1 MTVGKKDGSKRIVN
15 DFRFLNEIMC
25 PLNFTI
31 PRTSDI
37 FTELSGANYI
47 SVTDFPK
54 GLFQCPLDERCR
66 KYTANST
73 RRGHWQYKVC
83 PQGVKI
89 GPAWFS
95 LCVGQAMLMCKGF
108 ALIILMT

>member
-37 FTELSGANYI
+37 FKSY
-47 SVTDFPK
+47 
-54 GLFQCPLDERCR
+54 Q
-66 KYTANST
+66 
-73 RRGHWQYKVC
+73 
-83 PQGVKI
+83 
-89 GPAWFS
+89 
-95 LCVGQAMLMCKGF
+95 
-108 ALIILMT
+108 ALITYLLQIFLKDYFNAL